1 MHLFSKAD
9 IFASSSPEVLDSLPL
24 PTLLVDPSGRI
35 EYANALICKL
45 LDEEAGHLVGRSFLQ
60 GPWLLIYPDNTAIES
75 AQELLDDLPQTR
87 ETIQGKKIGLIF
99 KTGTL
104 WLALYAQ
111 PQFSEAD
118 EYLGVI
124 ITLMDV
130 TASTEKELKFS
141 HQSERLRSVPE
152 HQTNYIIRTDLD
164 GNFLYLNQAALAQFD
179 QGEEED
185 VFRSLNYLTDPIY
198 AIRCIK
204 AAAYCIEHP
213 GSHRH
218 IEIRCYN
225 KDREY
230 FWTAWEL
237 VGVTN
242 EAGEVIE
249 IQAVGHDISKK
260 KRMADLLG
268 ETSQMARIGGWEI
281 SNFSQKVSWTPE
293 TYRIHDLPEG
303 TPISLRKAIEFFN
316 PEYQPVLRK
325 AYRKLI
331 TKGESFD
338 LRLKMLTAL
347 KREVWVRV
355 IGQQES
361 VHGNFVRAYGVMQDI
376 TEIQRS
382 KEKIKH
388 REWLFQSVFN
398 STADALFI
406 IDESYKIIDC
416 NQNALRMIEVEDKD
430 AVLGADA
437 TSFQKEP
444 YQEDTI
450 ATIRKTID
458 EAGVWTDELEFVS
471 TQAKLFWGSLAI
483 TTFPK
488 MGYGVVRVTDITDK
502 KKAESLLLE
511 SNENLI
517 KANKELD
524 RFVYS
529 VSHDIRAPLTSILGL
544 ISLTEMESMSDQVRD
559 YLKHMEKSAH
569 RLDDFIKDL
578 TYFSR
583 NARLKVTSEPIE
595 FEKLITELFEQYQF
609 MDYQAPVKTY
619 LDISQS
625 CTFHSDKSRLQIVLG
640 NIISNAMK
648 YHLGREDTES
658 YVKVKIEI
666 DEKEA
671 VVLIEDNGTGIAN
684 EHQDKIFD
692 MFYRADDHKPGSG
705 LGLYIVKETV
715 DKLQGSV
722 KLHSEQDRGTTF
734 TLHLPQLTPDS

>member
-24 PTLLVDPSGRI
+24 PTLLVDPTGRI
-35 EYANALICKL
+35 EYVNLPVCEL
-45 LDEEAGHLVGRSFLQ
+45 LEEEAGHLIGRPFLQ
-60 GPWLLIYPDNTAIES
+60 GPWLLMHPDNTAIES
-75 AQELLDDLPQTR
+75 AVELIADLPHTR
-87 ETIQGKKIGLIF
+87 KTISGKKFGLIF

-104 WLALYAQ
+104 WLDLYAQ
-111 PQFSEAD
+111 PQFSEND
-118 EYLGVI
+118 DYTGVV
-124 ITLMDV
+124 ITLIDV
-130 TASTEKELKFS
+130 TESTEKELRFS

-152 HQTNYIIRTDLD
+152 HQTHYIIRTDLE
-164 GNFLYLNQAALAQFD
+164 GNFLYLNHAAATQFD
-179 QGEEED
+179 RGEEED
-185 VFRSLNYLTDPIY
+185 VFRSLNYLTDPVY

-204 AAAYCIEHP
+204 AAAYCIDHP

-237 VGVTN
+237 VGITDKT
-242 EAGEVIE
+242 GEVVE

-281 SNFSQKVSWTPE
+281 SSFAQKVSWTPE
-293 TYRIHDLPEG
+293 TYRIHDIPEG
-303 TPISLRKAIEFFN
+303 TPISLRKAIEFFDL
-316 PEYQPVLRK
+316 EYQSVLRQ

-331 TKGESFD
+331 TKGEPFD

-347 KREVWVRV
+347 KRELWVRV

-361 VHGNFVRAYGVMQDI
+361 VHGNFVRAYGVIQDI
-376 TEIQRS
+376 TEVQRS

-406 IDESYKIIDC
+406 INESYKIIDC
-416 NQNALRMIEVEDKD
+416 NQNALRMLEVDDKETL
-430 AVLGADA
+430 LGTDA

-450 ATIRKTID
+450 ATIRKTISKT
-458 EAGVWTDELEFVS
+458 GVWTNEVEFIS
-471 TQAKLFWGSLAI
+471 KQGRLFWGSLAI

-488 MGYGVVRVTDITDK
+488 MGYSVVRVTDITDK
-502 KKAESLLLE
+502 KEAEALLVE
-511 SNENLI
+511 SNQNLL

-529 VSHDIRAPLTSILGL
+529 VSHDLRAPLTSILGL
-544 ISLTEMESMSDQVRD
+544 ISLTEMENMSDQVRD

-583 NARLKVTSEPIE
+583 NARLQVLSEPIE
-595 FEKLITELFEQYQF
+595 IEKLINELFEQYQF
-609 MDYQAPVKTY
+609 MDFHSPVKTY
-619 LDISQS
+619 LEIDQG
-625 CTFHSDKSRLQIVLG
+625 CVFHSDRSRLQIVLG

-648 YHLGREDTES
+648 YRMERKDTES
-658 YVKVKIEI
+658 YVRVNVKINER
-666 DEKEA
+666 EA
-671 VVLIEDNGTGIAN
+671 VIHIEDNGIGIPD
-684 EHQDKIFD
+684 EHQPKVFD
-692 MFYRADDHKPGSG
+692 MFYRADDYKPGSG
-705 LGLYIVKETV
+705 LGLYIVKETM
-715 DKLQGSV
+715 DKLQG
-722 KLHSEQDRGTTF
+722 LITLTSEQDQGTSF
-734 TLHLPQLTPDS
+734 TLRLPQLSLTP